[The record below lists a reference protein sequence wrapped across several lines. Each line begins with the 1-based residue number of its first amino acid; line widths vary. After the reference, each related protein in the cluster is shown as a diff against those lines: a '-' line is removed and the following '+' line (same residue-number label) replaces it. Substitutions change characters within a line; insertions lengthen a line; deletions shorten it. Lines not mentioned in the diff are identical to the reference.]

1 MKKINAILIMLTA
14 IMAILCV
21 SVWANRAVNS
31 ARDKRWEKERVER
44 TIEVTAV
51 TDDLKMT
58 ISEISKMSTE
68 EIQEYINENAY
79 VEEQP
84 IEVSRMSS
92 ALPASGEASEE
103 NIGESL
109 GEPSLEGSGDNS
121 AKNDSENVSETDSG
135 TASGTSFGL
144 GSENLAD
151 PWESRS
157 SSENVE
163 RVSELGYEAV
173 SGYFASSAEV
183 IGEEQ
188 TGGKKTKEEDVEK
201 KNETE
206 EDEAQGAEAK
216 KDDVEEIVDDT
227 NDTENTED
235 DVDEDAGIEEPHHYT
250 LAERQSLRTSYE
262 ETLLWIEADRETIEN
277 SDAYFSG
284 LKIACLGDSITEAAN
299 LLDVP
304 EYTQYTY
311 PTRLAEILDA
321 EVVNLG
327 IGGSSLGRYWDKAFC
342 DRYTDIPE
350 DTDIILIMGGDNDG
364 YCLHEDMV
372 GSFDNREYRTL
383 YGDVND
389 LFAGLKEDY
398 PNAEV
403 VVMTPM
409 PNLLHDVLRKERPE
423 LLSQTV
429 VINCLLELAEEYDYK
444 VIDNY
449 NSNFLDSHD
458 AGIVSEYIPD
468 SVHPNEAGYDI
479 FAKHVAAELIRMY
492 EGEEEVSDGAKE
504 DTGDAE
510 EDVMDESIK
519 DGDETV
525 EDTDGTIEDRDGTV
539 EDTDG
544 IIGDRDEAIKDR
556 DEAIEE
562 RDTVAED
569 GTEDEKDETEG
580 DESSG
585 GTKDNVDLSFPED
598 WDDSK
603 REPAETVVFGRE

>member
-21 SVWANRAVNS
+21 SVWANRAVNA
-31 ARDKRWEKERVER
+31 ARDRKWEKERVER
-44 TIEVTAV
+44 TLEVTAV
-51 TDDLKMT
+51 TDNLKMT

-68 EIQEYINENAY
+68 EIQEYIDENAY

-84 IEVSRMSS
+84 IEVSRMSP
-92 ALPASGEASEE
+92 ALSDSTEDSGEV
-103 NIGESL
+103 SL
-109 GEPSLEGSGDNS
+109 NEIGDNS
-121 AKNDSENVSETDSG
+121 EKPELEISSESTSG
-135 TASGTSFGL
+135 TASENNSGAASDSSSGTVSG
-144 GSENLAD
+144 NLQD
-151 PWESRS
+151 PWESGS

-173 SGYFASSAEV
+173 SGYFASSSEV
-183 IGEEQ
+183 TEEKQTGEEQ
-188 TGGKKTKEEDVEK
+188 TEEK
-201 KNETE
+201 QTE
-206 EDEAQGAEAK
+206 EEQTEEEQTGENQTEEAENG
-216 KDDVEEIVDDT
+216 EEL
-227 NDTENTED
+227 TEGKETGEEETSVN
-235 DVDEDAGIEEPHHYT
+235 EEPHHYT

-262 ETLLWIEADRETIEN
+262 ETLLWIEADEETIEN
-277 SDAYFSG
+277 SDPYFSG
-284 LKIACLGDSITEAAN
+284 MKIACLGDSITEAAN

-304 EYTQYTY
+304 DYSQYTY

-389 LFAGLKEDY
+389 LFKGLKENY

-479 FAKHVAAELIRMY
+479 FAKHVAAELIRMH
-492 EGEEEVSDGAKE
+492 EGEEDKLSDE
-504 DTGDAE
+504 TE
-510 EDVMDESIK
+510 EDEIRNDRY
-519 DGDETV
+519 
-525 EDTDGTIEDRDGTV
+525 EDRDV
-539 EDTDG
+539 DESE
-544 IIGDRDEAIKDR
+544 DRDEDR
-556 DEAIEE
+556 NEDRNEEDEAEG
-562 RDTVAED
+562 DKSLN
-569 GTEDEKDETEG
+569 GTEDDTNA
-580 DESSG
+580 DES
-585 GTKDNVDLSFPED
+585 DVDLSFPEE

-603 REPAETVVFGRE
+603 RKPAETVIFGREQE